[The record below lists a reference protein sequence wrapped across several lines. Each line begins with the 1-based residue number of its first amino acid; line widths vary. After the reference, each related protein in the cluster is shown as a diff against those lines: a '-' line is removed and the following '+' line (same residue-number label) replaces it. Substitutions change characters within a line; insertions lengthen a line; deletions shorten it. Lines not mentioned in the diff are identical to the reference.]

1 MSQTTADLY
10 DDHGEDLRVMA
21 PIFRDYGGNKIFEG
35 EVLTLKAFEDN
46 TLVRATLET
55 AGEGR
60 VLVVDAGGSMRCAM
74 VGDQLA
80 ELGVKN
86 DWAGIVVYGCIRDVG
101 PISELAIGVKALGSN
116 PRKSVKKGA
125 GETDLPLRFAEVEIK
140 TGDYLYA
147 DLDGIVLADSK
158 LG

>member
-1 MSQTTADLY
+1 MTHATADLY
-10 DDHGEDLRVMA
+10 DDHGENLRVMA
-21 PIFRDYGGNKIFEG
+21 PMFRDYGGNKIFEG

-55 AGEGR
+55 AGDDR
-60 VLVVDAGGSMRCAM
+60 VLVVDGGGSMRCAM

-86 DWAGIVVYGCIRDVG
+86 NWSGIVVYGCIRDVG

-125 GETDLPLRFAEVEIK
+125 GETELPLRFAEVEIK

>member
-1 MSQTTADLY
+1 MSQATADLY
-10 DDHGEDLRVMA
+10 DEYGEDLRVMS
-21 PIFRDYGGNKIFEG
+21 PIFKDYGGNKIFEG
-35 EVLTLKAFEDN
+35 PVLTLKAFEDN

-55 AGEGR
+55 PGDGR
-60 VLVVDAGGSMRCAM
+60 VLVVDSGGSMRCAM

-86 DWAGIVVYGCIRDVG
+86 NWAGIVVYGCIRDVG

-125 GETDLPLRFAEVEIK
+125 GETDLSLRFADVEVK

-147 DLDGIVLADSK
+147 DLDGVVLADAK
-158 LG
+158 LT

>member
-1 MSQTTADLY
+1 
-10 DDHGEDLRVMA
+10 MA
-21 PIFRDYGGNKIFEG
+21 GIKPSKG

-55 AGEGR
+55 PGNGR
-60 VLVVDAGGSMRCAM
+60 VLVVDTGGSMRCAM

-86 DWAGIVVYGCIRDVG
+86 NWAGIVVYGCIRDVG

-125 GETDLPLRFAEVEIK
+125 GETDLDLRFAEVEIK

-147 DLDGIVLADSK
+147 DLDGIVLAESQLD
-158 LG
+158 